1 MYLYSRQTPGAMGM
15 ALLANS
21 KAEGRH
27 VLPYLG
33 PGIAVIESYDGAV
46 HLTHW
51 ADDRFAEPSLRQRRA
66 GCGLRRGEGLHGS
79 MSVAVFIGR

>member
-33 PGIAVIESYDGAV
+33 PGIAVIESYDGAD
-46 HLTHW
+46 HLTLSCRPPP
-51 ADDRFAEPSLRQRRA
+51 ALPKPRYFATVR
-66 GCGLRRGEGLHGS
+66 
-79 MSVAVFIGR
+79 